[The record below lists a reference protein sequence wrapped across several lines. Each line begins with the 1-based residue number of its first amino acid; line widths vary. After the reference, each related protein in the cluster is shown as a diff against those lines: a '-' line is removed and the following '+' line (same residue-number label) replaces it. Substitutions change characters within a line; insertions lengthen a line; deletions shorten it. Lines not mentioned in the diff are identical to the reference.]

1 VDVEVERLMEDH
13 QEVGDRG
20 RVCQLQMEGP
30 RSVRLWA
37 VGDWEEYWARV
48 CLRSYILQC
57 WYRAGMG
64 LNNQYW
70 YVSMT

>member
-1 VDVEVERLMEDH
+1 MDGEVERLMEDH

-37 VGDWEEYWARV
+37 VGDWEEYF
-48 CLRSYILQC
+48 LFFS
-57 WYRAGMG
+57 
-64 LNNQYW
+64 
-70 YVSMT
+70 